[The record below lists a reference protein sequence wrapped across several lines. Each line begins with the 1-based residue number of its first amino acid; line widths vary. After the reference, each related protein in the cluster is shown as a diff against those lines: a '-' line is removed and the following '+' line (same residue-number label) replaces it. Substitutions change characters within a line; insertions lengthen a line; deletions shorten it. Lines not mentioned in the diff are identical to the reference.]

1 MLKPNKGRLAHSRKA
16 NRLLAAWI
24 MGMSI
29 AASSALSN
37 ASHADELRDTVT
49 ALDAKLFAA
58 YNTCDLE
65 TLGAMVADDLEF
77 YHDKN
82 GLMTGKAAF
91 VDSISKYICGKVK
104 RALVPGTLEVHPLKG
119 YGAVEIGTHTFC
131 QTDGKG
137 NCTSPAGPARFVQL
151 WQQTGDTWNLTRV
164 ISFDHH

>member
-1 MLKPNKGRLAHSRKA
+1 MVRKLAFAFSVMLC
-16 NRLLAAWI
+16 
-24 MGMSI
+24 
-29 AASSALSN
+29 ASSA
-37 ASHADELRDTVT
+37 AIAADTSDLTSTVT
-49 ALDAKLFAA
+49 ALDSKLFGA

-131 QTDGKG
+131 QTDSKG

-151 WQQTGDTWNLTRV
+151 WQQTGDTWKLTRV

>member
-1 MLKPNKGRLAHSRKA
+1 MVRK
-16 NRLLAAWI
+16 LVAAL
-24 MGMSI
+24 SVFLS
-29 AASSALSN
+29 ASSA
-37 ASHADELRDTVT
+37 AIAADTPDLTSTVS
-49 ALDAKLFAA
+49 ALDAKLFTA
-58 YNTCDLE
+58 YNTCDLD

-91 VDSISKYICGKVK
+91 VDSIQKYICGKVK

-119 YGAVEIGTHTFC
+119 FGAVEIGAHTFC
-131 QTDGKG
+131 QTDSKG

-151 WQQTGDTWNLTRV
+151 WQQTGDTWKLTRV

>member
-1 MLKPNKGRLAHSRKA
+1 MVRKLAVALSVMLS
-16 NRLLAAWI
+16 
-24 MGMSI
+24 
-29 AASSALSN
+29 ASSA
-37 ASHADELRDTVT
+37 AIAADTQELTSTVT

-131 QTDGKG
+131 QTDSKG

-151 WQQTGDTWNLTRV
+151 WQQTGDIWKLTRV

>member
-1 MLKPNKGRLAHSRKA
+1 MVRK
-16 NRLLAAWI
+16 LVAAL
-24 MGMSI
+24 SVFLS
-29 AASSALSN
+29 ASSA
-37 ASHADELRDTVT
+37 AIAADTPDLTSTVT
-49 ALDAKLFAA
+49 ALDTKLFAA
-58 YNTCDLE
+58 YNTCDLN

-82 GLMTGKAAF
+82 GLMTGQAAF
-91 VDSISKYICGKVK
+91 VDSIQKYICGKVK

-131 QTDGKG
+131 QTDSKG

-151 WQQTGDTWNLTRV
+151 WQQTGDTWKLTRV

>member
-1 MLKPNKGRLAHSRKA
+1 MVRKFLVA
-16 NRLLAAWI
+16 LSVILF
-24 MGMSI
+24 
-29 AASSALSN
+29 ASSA
-37 ASHADELRDTVT
+37 AIAADTADLTSTVT
-49 ALDAKLFAA
+49 ALDAKLFTA

-131 QTDGKG
+131 QTDSKG
-137 NCTSPAGPARFVQL
+137 SCTSPAGPARFVQL
-151 WQQTGDTWNLTRV
+151 WQKTGDTWKLTRV

>member
-1 MLKPNKGRLAHSRKA
+1 LTVHKFVVALSVMLS
-16 NRLLAAWI
+16 
-24 MGMSI
+24 
-29 AASSALSN
+29 ASSA
-37 ASHADELRDTVT
+37 AIAADTQDLTSTVT

-58 YNTCDLE
+58 YNTCDLD
-65 TLGAMVADDLEF
+65 TLGTMVADDLEF

-131 QTDGKG
+131 QTDSKG

-151 WQQTGDTWNLTRV
+151 WQQTGDTWKLTRV
-164 ISFDHH
+164 VSFDHH

>member
-1 MLKPNKGRLAHSRKA
+1 MVRKVLVA
-16 NRLLAAWI
+16 LGVALSVSSTA
-24 MGMSI
+24 I
-29 AASSALSN
+29 AADTPDLTS
-37 ASHADELRDTVT
+37 TVT

-65 TLGAMVADDLEF
+65 TLGAMVVDDLEF

-131 QTDGKG
+131 QTDSKG
-137 NCTSPAGPARFVQL
+137 NCTSPAGPARFFQL
-151 WQQTGDTWNLTRV
+151 WQQTGDTWKLTRV

>member
-1 MLKPNKGRLAHSRKA
+1 MVRKLAFAFSVMLC
-16 NRLLAAWI
+16 
-24 MGMSI
+24 
-29 AASSALSN
+29 ASSA
-37 ASHADELRDTVT
+37 AIAADTSDLTSTVT

-58 YNTCDLE
+58 YNTCDLN

-131 QTDGKG
+131 QTDSKG

-151 WQQTGDTWNLTRV
+151 WQQTGDTWKLTRV

>member
-1 MLKPNKGRLAHSRKA
+1 MHKSLFALSVMLSV
-16 NRLLAAWI
+16 
-24 MGMSI
+24 
-29 AASSALSN
+29 SSA
-37 ASHADELRDTVT
+37 AVAADTPDLTSTVT

-58 YNTCDLE
+58 YNTCDLN

-91 VDSISKYICGKVK
+91 IDSISKYICGKVK

-131 QTDGKG
+131 QTDSKG

-151 WQQTGDTWNLTRV
+151 WQQTGDTWKLTRV

>member
-1 MLKPNKGRLAHSRKA
+1 MVRKVLVA
-16 NRLLAAWI
+16 LSVALSATSAA
-24 MGMSI
+24 I
-29 AASSALSN
+29 AADTQDLTS
-37 ASHADELRDTVT
+37 TVT
-49 ALDAKLFAA
+49 SLDSKLFAA

-65 TLGAMVADDLEF
+65 TLGAMVVDDLEF

-137 NCTSPAGPARFVQL
+137 NCTSPAGPARFVML
-151 WQQTGDTWNLTRV
+151 WQQTGDTWKLTRV

>member
-1 MLKPNKGRLAHSRKA
+1 MLRRSKSGLTQSSVADALRMAL
-16 NRLLAAWI
+16 I
-24 MGMSI
+24 MGI
-29 AASSALSN
+29 ATVATSGYSTTA
-37 ASHADELRDTVT
+37 HANELRDTVT
-49 ALDAKLFAA
+49 ALVAKLFTA

-65 TLGAMVADDLEF
+65 TLDAMVADDLEF

-131 QTDGKG
+131 QTDSKG

-151 WQQTGDTWNLTRV
+151 WQQTGDTWTLTRV

>member
-1 MLKPNKGRLAHSRKA
+1 MLS
-16 NRLLAAWI
+16 
-24 MGMSI
+24 
-29 AASSALSN
+29 ASSA
-37 ASHADELRDTVT
+37 AIAADVQDLTSTIT

-65 TLGAMVADDLEF
+65 TLGAMVVDDLEF

-91 VDSISKYICGKVK
+91 IDSISKYICGKVK
-104 RALVPGTLEVHPLKG
+104 RALVPETLEVHLLKG

-131 QTDGKG
+131 QTDSKG

-151 WQQTGDTWNLTRV
+151 WQQTGDTWKLTRV

>member
-1 MLKPNKGRLAHSRKA
+1 MVRKLAFAFSVMLSASSVA
-16 NRLLAAWI
+16 
-24 MGMSI
+24 I
-29 AASSALSN
+29 AADAQDLTS
-37 ASHADELRDTVT
+37 TVT
-49 ALDAKLFAA
+49 ALDTKLFAA

-65 TLGAMVADDLEF
+65 TLGAIVVDDLEF

-131 QTDGKG
+131 QTDSKG
-137 NCTSPAGPARFVQL
+137 NCTSPAGPARFVML
-151 WQQTGDTWNLTRV
+151 WQQTGDTWKLTRV

>member
-1 MLKPNKGRLAHSRKA
+1 MVRKLAFAFSVMLC
-16 NRLLAAWI
+16 
-24 MGMSI
+24 
-29 AASSALSN
+29 ASSA
-37 ASHADELRDTVT
+37 AIAADTPDLTSTVT
-49 ALDAKLFAA
+49 ALDSKLFAA
-58 YNTCDLE
+58 YNTCDLN

-82 GLMTGKAAF
+82 GLMTGQAAF

-137 NCTSPAGPARFVQL
+137 NCTSPAGPARFVML
-151 WQQTGDTWNLTRV
+151 WQQTGDTWKLTRV

>member
-1 MLKPNKGRLAHSRKA
+1 MLKPNQGRLAHPRNA
-16 NRLLAAWI
+16 NRRLAAWV
-24 MGMSI
+24 MGIAI

-49 ALDAKLFAA
+49 ALDTKLFAA

-82 GLMTGKAAF
+82 GLMTGKDAF
-91 VDSISKYICGKVK
+91 VDSIRKYICGKVK

-131 QTDGKG
+131 QTDSKG

-151 WQQTGDTWNLTRV
+151 WQQTGDTWKLTRV

>member
-1 MLKPNKGRLAHSRKA
+1 MVRKFLVA
-16 NRLLAAWI
+16 LGVIL
-24 MGMSI
+24 S
-29 AASSALSN
+29 ASSASMAAETPDLTS
-37 ASHADELRDTVT
+37 TVT
-49 ALDAKLFAA
+49 ALDAKLFTA
-58 YNTCDLE
+58 YNTCDLD
-65 TLGAMVADDLEF
+65 TLGELVADDLEF
-77 YHDKN
+77 YHDRN

-91 VDSISKYICGKVK
+91 IDSISKYICGKVK

-151 WQQTGDTWNLTRV
+151 WQQTGDTWKLTRV

>member
-1 MLKPNKGRLAHSRKA
+1 MVRKLAFAFSLMLSVSS
-16 NRLLAAWI
+16 AA
-24 MGMSI
+24 I
-29 AASSALSN
+29 AADVQDLTS
-37 ASHADELRDTVT
+37 TIT

-58 YNTCDLE
+58 YNTCDLQS
-65 TLGAMVADDLEF
+65 LGAMVADDLEF

-131 QTDGKG
+131 QTDSKG
-137 NCTSPAGPARFVQL
+137 NCTSPAGPARFFQL
-151 WQQTGDTWNLTRV
+151 WQQTGDTWKLTRV

>member
-1 MLKPNKGRLAHSRKA
+1 MVRKLAFAFSVMLC
-16 NRLLAAWI
+16 
-24 MGMSI
+24 
-29 AASSALSN
+29 ASSA
-37 ASHADELRDTVT
+37 AIAADTSDLTSTVT

-58 YNTCDLE
+58 YNTCDLN

-131 QTDGKG
+131 QTDSKG
-137 NCTSPAGPARFVQL
+137 DCTSPAGPARFVQL
-151 WQQTGDTWNLTRV
+151 WQQTGDTWKLTRV